1 MTATT
6 QVEIELLR
14 NVGSSMISTGQ
25 HYHQY
30 ADFLE
35 GKAPA
40 GTPNGAP
47 AGIAPPPSTGGT
59 VVSFPAPAG
68 AAVSPPPAPGAAAAT
83 APAAATRKRRTKAEI
98 AADEAAVAAGFVDAA
113 DMAAKQSAGAGV
125 PPANVPPAP
134 GMPGNLPPAMPGAA
148 VAPPPPPPAAA
159 APVAP
164 ATTPHDNLQAALMG
178 FGQAVE
184 NTWPGQGH
192 GNGQMG
198 LVIKKMGVPNVQ
210 AIPAESVQGWTD
222 WIVGITAQFR
232 ADPSKLASLT
242 A

>member
-6 QVEIELLR
+6 QIEIELLR
-14 NVGSSMISTGQ
+14 KTASSLIALGQ

-35 GKAPA
+35 GKPA
-40 GTPNGAP
+40 AGLPNGA
-47 AGIAPPPSTGGT
+47 AASVAPPPPPP
-59 VVSFPAPAG
+59 FPAAAPTG
-68 AAVSPPPAPGAAAAT
+68 APPAPGAAPAAP
-83 APAAATRKRRTKAEI
+83 AGDAAATGGRKRRTKAQI

-113 DMAAKQSAGAGV
+113 DMFEKQATAAAGV
-125 PPANVPPAP
+125 PPASLPPVPGLPGNVPPA
-134 GMPGNLPPAMPGAA
+134 LPGAA

-164 ATTPHDNLQAALMG
+164 ATTPHDNLQAALME
-178 FGQAVE
+178 FGAAVE
-184 NTWPGQGH
+184 KVWPGQGH

-198 LVIKKMGVPNVQ
+198 LVIKKLGVPNVQ
-210 AIPAESVQGWTD
+210 AVPAEHVQGWID
-222 WIVGITAQFR
+222 WIVGITAEFR